1 MPTIL
6 VKQNMLCN
14 SFLGVGMVAT
24 FPMGLAPAA
33 LVRGKIPTSCVD
45 PWVKTYP

>member
-24 FPMGLAPAA
+24 FPMGLAPPGLIRAE
-33 LVRGKIPTSCVD
+33 VRASGAHQEANTCL
-45 PWVKTYP
+45 